1 MTGEEGDATAV
12 AVATADEVELDEEG
26 NVVERDANGKKISLV
41 EKQVEALGHTW
52 ALDHAEN
59 SSGPMLREYYAAL
72 KRPQP
77 VESRY
82 NTIAPPPSTQALFD
96 AVALRSRAA
105 NKLAYLQLIKM
116 RDGSYGEGNGIEPGS
131 KLRRSLKLCE
141 SMLGEKTQVSLLIG
155 KVDRRLVR
163 TDTTWRSC
171 CLHSRRRR
179 DE

>member
-12 AVATADEVELDEEG
+12 ALATADEVELDEEG

-116 RDGSYGEGNGIEPGS
+116 RTECVRSSRLQCCRSFFRPRFALASRMQHWCLSSQSTSSWKANPTS
-131 KLRRSLKLCE
+131 NRR
-141 SMLGEKTQVSLLIG
+141 
-155 KVDRRLVR
+155 
-163 TDTTWRSC
+163 
-171 CLHSRRRR
+171 H
-179 DE
+179 